1 MTAMEPLC
9 GYKFLLSLI
18 NFNSDVY
25 IIAGQG
31 RKADARVE
39 MAAMGET
46 ARVLMETASKNDAL
60 FVPASHQDHIRPMFK
75 VEWRE

>member
-1 MTAMEPLC
+1 M
-9 GYKFLLSLI
+9 
-18 NFNSDVY
+18 
-25 IIAGQG
+25 IAGQG
-31 RKADARVE
+31 RKTDARVE

-75 VEWRE
+75 VEREREIRTR